1 MTILECYYTKIR
13 TLNIRLHQW
22 AHKKIVLYVDLSLT
36 PTFVLNGLFLC
47 SLLSSLGAFS
57 LIWRNFCSAMTA
69 LDLKSFLRF
78 WLLSD
83 RDKATHKY
91 RKRNRVRAQER
102 GVEGLDW
109 GGGRH
114 RTDFDTFLAIGSDT
128 LSLSAAFFLPPNPS
142 SSSLS
147 LLFVVSRAIL
157 SKQEQPHLWS
167 KRSGFD

>member
-1 MTILECYYTKIR
+1 MWRLCENNRQQKLRNYTVVTERYTERWRNRLLVCVLITGLVWVRLINQGVVANRRGAGPTMTILECYYTKIR

-83 RDKATHKY
+83 RDKATHTNTERETEWGR
-91 RKRNRVRAQER
+91 RK
-102 GVEGLDW
+102 
-109 GGGRH
+109 GG
-114 RTDFDTFLAIGSDT
+114 
-128 LSLSAAFFLPPNPS
+128 
-142 SSSLS
+142 
-147 LLFVVSRAIL
+147 
-157 SKQEQPHLWS
+157 
-167 KRSGFD
+167 